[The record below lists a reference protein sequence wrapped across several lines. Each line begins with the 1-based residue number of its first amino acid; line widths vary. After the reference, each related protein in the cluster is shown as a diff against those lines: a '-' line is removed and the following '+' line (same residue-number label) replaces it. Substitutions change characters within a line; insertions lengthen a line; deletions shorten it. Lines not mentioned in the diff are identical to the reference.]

1 MDALADPRIAPD
13 ATSGAEPDAV
23 SAVGVAAT
31 ARQSRYAPRH
41 PLQLART
48 VAPLA
53 RGGDGPCF
61 RRTATGA
68 WITMRTPLGPAT
80 LHLEQESSGVL
91 ATAWGAGSDWA
102 LDGVPELLGARDDW
116 SDIDLTPS
124 PLLTEVR
131 RRNPGLRLSRNR
143 LVLEML
149 VPSILEQKVTAVEA
163 WRAWRMLVR
172 RHGEAAPGPAPDG
185 MVVAP
190 TAEAWRL
197 IPSWEWHT
205 AGVGPQRSE
214 TAVRASR
221 VAAALERTVTGAGDV
236 LGESAEASARLRSLP
251 GIGVWTAAE
260 VTSRAHGDPDA
271 VSVGDYHL
279 ASTVGM
285 ALTGTPVDDAGML
298 ELLSPWVGQRQR
310 VLRLILASGIHK
322 PRRGPKITIQDHRRH

>member
-1 MDALADPRIAPD
+1 MDALAEPRTAPD
-13 ATSGAEPDAV
+13 AASGSATDAP
-23 SAVGVAAT
+23 
-31 ARQSRYAPRH
+31 ARHSRYAPQH
-41 PLQLART
+41 PLQLSRT
-48 VAPLA
+48 IAPLA

-61 RRTATGA
+61 RRTSTGA

-80 LHLEQESSGVL
+80 LRLEQDADGIRS
-91 ATAWGAGSDWA
+91 TAWGAGAEWA

-116 SDIDLTPS
+116 DDIDLSPS

-172 RHGEAAPGPAPDG
+172 RHGEVAPGPAPDG

-190 TAEAWRL
+190 TADGWRM

-221 VAAALERTVTGAGDV
+221 VSAALERTVTGAGDV
-236 LGESAEASARLRSLP
+236 AAESAEASVRLRSLP
-251 GIGVWTAAE
+251 GIGIWTAAE
-260 VTSRAHGDPDA
+260 VTSRSHGDPDA

-285 ALTGTPVDDAGML
+285 ALTGSPVDDDGML
-298 ELLSPWVGQRQR
+298 ELLSPWAGQRQR
-310 VLRLILASGIHK
+310 VLRLILASGISK
-322 PRRGPKITIQDHRRH
+322 PRRGPKITIQDHRGH

>member
-1 MDALADPRIAPD
+1 MDGLVASRIAPD
-13 ATSGAEPDAV
+13 DAV
-23 SAVGVAAT
+23 DPGVQAI
-31 ARQSRYAPRH
+31 RMRYTPRH
-41 PLQLART
+41 PLQLHRT
-48 VAPLA
+48 LTPLA

-68 WITMRTPLGPAT
+68 WITMRTPHGPAT
-80 LHLEQESSGVL
+80 LRLDQDASGVDVF
-91 ATAWGAGSDWA
+91 AWGPGAAWA
-102 LDGVPELLGARDDW
+102 ADGVPELLGSRDDW
-116 SDIDLTPS
+116 DDIDLSRS

-143 LVLEML
+143 LVFEML

-163 WRAWRMLVR
+163 WAAWRLLVR

-190 TAEAWRL
+190 SAESWRR

-221 VAAALERTVTGAGDV
+221 VAAALERTVTGAGGV
-236 LGESAEASARLRSLP
+236 VAEAADASVKLRSLP

-285 ALTGTPVDDAGML
+285 ALTGSPVDDDGML

>member
-1 MDALADPRIAPD
+1 MDNLADAAASEEKAPIR
-13 ATSGAEPDAV
+13 
-23 SAVGVAAT
+23 
-31 ARQSRYAPRH
+31 ARYTPKH
-41 PLQLART
+41 PLQLHRT
-48 VAPLA
+48 IGPLS

-80 LHLEQESSGVL
+80 MHLAQDRTGVDI
-91 ATAWGAGSDWA
+91 TAWGPGAEWA
-102 LDGVPELLGARDDW
+102 VDGVPELLGAADDW
-116 SDIDLTPS
+116 SDIDLSLS

-143 LVLEML
+143 LVFEML
-149 VPSILEQKVTAVEA
+149 VPAILEQKVTVVEA
-163 WRAWRMLVR
+163 WGAWRLLVR
-172 RHGEAAPGPAPDG
+172 RHGSPAPGPAPEG

-190 TAEAWRL
+190 AADTWRL

-221 VAAALERTVTGAGDV
+221 VAVALERTITGAGDV
-236 LGESAEASARLRSLP
+236 RVEAAEASVALRSLP

-285 ALTGTPVDDAGML
+285 ALTGSPVDDDGML
-298 ELLSPWVGQRQR
+298 DLLAPWAGQRQR

-322 PRRGPKITIQDHRRH
+322 PRRGPRITIQDHRRH

>member
-1 MDALADPRIAPD
+1 MDALAAPRIQ
-13 ATSGAEPDAV
+13 SVDAV
-23 SAVGVAAT
+23 GSGTQPLRA
-31 ARQSRYAPRH
+31 RYAPRH
-41 PLQLART
+41 PLQLHRT
-48 VAPLA
+48 LRPLA

-61 RRTATGA
+61 SRTAAGA

-80 LHLEQESSGVL
+80 LLLEQGTGGV
-91 ATAWGAGSDWA
+91 AVTAWGPGAEWA
-102 LDGVPELLGARDDW
+102 VDGVPELLGARDDW
-116 SDIDLTPS
+116 DDIDLSPS

-143 LVLEML
+143 LVHEML
-149 VPSILEQKVTAVEA
+149 VPAVLEQKVTTVEA
-163 WRAWRMLVR
+163 WRAWRLLVR
-172 RHGEAAPGPAPDG
+172 RHGEAAPGPAPAG

-190 TAEAWRL
+190 SADSWRR

-214 TAVRASR
+214 TAVRVSR
-221 VAAALERTVTGAGDV
+221 VAAALDRTVTGSGDV
-236 LGESAEASARLRSLP
+236 LAEAAEASVRLRSLP

-285 ALTGTPVDDAGML
+285 ALTGSPVDDDGML
-298 ELLSPWVGQRQR
+298 ELLSPWSGQRQR
-310 VLRLILASGIHK
+310 VLRLILASGIQK
-322 PRRGPKITIQDHRRH
+322 PRRGPRITIQDHRRH

>member
-1 MDALADPRIAPD
+1 MDGLVAPRIAPD
-13 ATSGAEPDAV
+13 DAV
-23 SAVGVAAT
+23 DPGAPPLRA
-31 ARQSRYAPRH
+31 RYAPRH
-41 PLQLART
+41 PLQVHRILSIL
-48 VAPLA
+48 P

-61 RRTATGA
+61 RRTASGA
-68 WITMRTPLGPAT
+68 WVTMRTPIGPAT
-80 LHLEQESSGVL
+80 LLLEQDASGVE
-91 ATAWGAGSDWA
+91 ATAWGPGAEWA

-116 SDIDLTPS
+116 SDLDLARS

-131 RRNPGLRLSRNR
+131 RRNPGLRLGRNR
-143 LVLEML
+143 LVFEML

-163 WRAWRMLVR
+163 WAAWRLLVR
-172 RHGEAAPGPAPDG
+172 RHGEPAPGPAPDG

-190 TAEAWRL
+190 SAERWRL

-221 VAAALERTVTGAGDV
+221 VAAALERVVTGAEDV
-236 LGESAEASARLRSLP
+236 LAEAAEASVRLRSLP

-260 VTSRAHGDPDA
+260 VTSRALGDPDA

-285 ALTGTPVDDAGML
+285 ALTGSPVDDDGML
-298 ELLSPWVGQRQR
+298 ELLAPWAGQRQR